1 MWASI
6 NQPVHFLS
14 GKPRKLASA
23 KQVSDHGLQKAAGMG
38 LIRIAGNVFECP
50 SSKDLWKVDG
60 DKVMRISSVEV
71 DFNESLKPADPNNP
85 DRFLKDILAELD
97 F

>member
-1 MWASI
+1 MRANV

-14 GKPRKLASA
+14 GGGRKLASSKLA
-23 KQVSDHGLQKAAGMG
+23 SEKGLKKAASLG
-38 LIRIAGNVFECP
+38 LIRVAGNVFECP

-60 DKVMRISSVEV
+60 DKVMRVSSVEV
-71 DFNESLKPADPNNP
+71 DFNESLKPADTNDPS
-85 DRFLKDILAELD
+85 RFLKDILAELD

>member
-1 MWASI
+1 MRASI
-6 NQPVHFLS
+6 NQPVHFLT
-14 GKPRKLASA
+14 GKPRKLASSKLA
-23 KQVSDHGLQKAAGMG
+23 NDRGLQKAASMG

-50 SSKDLWKVDG
+50 SSRDLWKVDG
-60 DKVMRISSVEV
+60 DKVMRVSSVEV
-71 DFNESLKPADPNNP
+71 DFHESLKPADPANP

>member
-1 MWASI
+1 MRASI
-6 NQPVHFLS
+6 NQAVHFLS

-23 KQVSDHGLQKAAGMG
+23 KQASDAGLQKAASMG
-38 LIRIAGNVFECP
+38 LIRIAGNMFECP

-60 DKVMRISSVEV
+60 DKVMRVSSVEV
-71 DFNESLKPADPNNP
+71 DFNESLKPANPNDP
-85 DRFLKDILAELD
+85 DRYLKEILAELD

>member
-1 MWASI
+1 MRATI
-6 NQPVHFLS
+6 NQPVYFLS

-23 KQVSDHGLQKAAGMG
+23 KQVSDRGFLKAAGMG

-71 DFNESLKPADPNNP
+71 DYNESMKPADPDNP
-85 DRFLKDILAELD
+85 DRFLKDILAELE